1 MSPRLDYYSASPKA
15 MKAMIML
22 EAQTSQLSIEKPLL
36 DLIKM
41 RASQLNGCAFCLDMH
56 AVEARREGE
65 SERRLYNLA
74 AWHDSDFFTPRERA
88 ALAWTEAVTLLADS
102 HVPDQV
108 YAQLAAHFNES
119 EQVDLTMAIATINCW
134 NRLAVSFRQ
143 RPPV

>member
-15 MKAMIML
+15 MKAMITL
-22 EAQTSQLSIEKPLL
+22 EAQTSQLSIETPLL

-56 AVEARREGE
+56 AVEARQQGE
-65 SERRLYNLA
+65 TERRLYALA
-74 AWHDSDFFTPRERA
+74 VWRDSDFFTPRERA

-102 HVPDQV
+102 RVPDEV
-108 YAQLAAHFNES
+108 YAQVKAQFNEG

-143 RPPV
+143 SPPA

>member
-15 MKAMIML
+15 MKAMITL

-41 RASQLNGCAFCLDMH
+41 RASQLNGCAFCVDMH
-56 AVEARREGE
+56 AVEARQQGE
-65 SERRLYNLA
+65 TERRLYALA
-74 AWHDSDFFTPRERA
+74 VWRGSDFFTSRERA

-102 HVPDQV
+102 HVPDEVYVQV
-108 YAQLAAHFNES
+108 KAQFS
-119 EQVDLTMAIATINCW
+119 EGELVDLTMAIATINCW

-143 RPPV
+143 VPAM